1 MYHHFLLIIH
11 LLAATVWIGGHLIL
25 STRYLPEAIKTKDL
39 EKLKVFKDKFE
50 PIGMPSLITLVITG
64 VLMAYDYDVTITKWF
79 SFSNGIEKVISIK
92 LILFI
97 TSLTLASSAQL
108 FIFPK
113 LTPTRYH
120 YVTILIIV
128 VTLIAISLLVLGSL
142 IRLGGV

>member
-1 MYHHFLLIIH
+1 MYHHFLLVIH

-25 STRYLPEAIKTKDL
+25 ATRYLPEAIKTKDL
-39 EKLKVFKDKFE
+39 EKLKIFKDKFE
-50 PIGMPSLITLVITG
+50 SIGMPSLITLVITG
-64 VLMAYDYDVTITKWF
+64 ILMAYDYDVTFTKWF

-97 TSLTLASSAQL
+97 TSLTLAISAQL

-113 LTPTRYH
+113 LSPKKHY

-128 VTLIAISLLVLGSL
+128 VTFIAISMLVLGSL
-142 IRLGGV
+142 IRIGGI

>member
-1 MYHHFLLIIH
+1 MAF
-11 LLAATVWIGGHLIL
+11 
-25 STRYLPEAIKTKDL
+25 RYLPEAIKTKDL
-39 EKLKVFKDKFE
+39 EKLKAFKDKFE

-64 VLMAYDYDVTITKWF
+64 ILMAYDYDVTITKWF

-97 TSLTLASSAQL
+97 TSLTLAISAQL

-113 LTPTRYH
+113 LTPKRYY

-128 VTLIAISLLVLGSL
+128 VTLIAISMLVLGSL
-142 IRLGGV
+142 IRLGGI

>member
-1 MYHHFLLIIH
+1 MYHHFLLVIH

-25 STRYLPEAIKTKDL
+25 AFRYLPEAIKTKDL
-39 EKLKVFKDKFE
+39 EKLKTFKDKFE

-64 VLMAYDYDVTITKWF
+64 ILMAYDYDVTITKWF

-97 TSLTLASSAQL
+97 TSLTLAISAQL

-113 LTPTRYH
+113 LTPKRYH
-120 YVTILIIV
+120 YITILIIV
-128 VTLIAISLLVLGSL
+128 VTLIAISMLVLGSL
-142 IRLGGV
+142 IRLGGL